1 MFIRRLDPS
10 ASASASVFCICR
22 TTMAVKMVSR
32 PAQVAQVTKWAAVAR
47 TGRQAHE
54 LNSTTATLCGHFQ
67 VMSLAAG
74 GREVA

>member
-1 MFIRRLDPS
+1 
-10 ASASASVFCICR
+10 
-22 TTMAVKMVSR
+22 MV
-32 PAQVAQVTKWAAVAR
+32 QVTKEAAVAK

-74 GREVA
+74 RREVA